1 MKAHLSPHLNLL
13 ILSLVSNPLPKLLPI
28 MLVKTL
34 FPKVQ
39 KVLQQETE
47 EEDEVMKLSCFE
59 HFKDLAFK
67 VGNPPPNSIRV
78 GVEVDDLGS
87 ATI

>member
-1 MKAHLSPHLNLL
+1 
-13 ILSLVSNPLPKLLPI
+13 

-39 KVLQQETE
+39 KVLQQEK
-47 EEDEVMKLSCFE
+47 EDEEVMKLSCFE
-59 HFKDLAFK
+59 HFKDLAFN

>member
-1 MKAHLSPHLNLL
+1 
-13 ILSLVSNPLPKLLPI
+13 

-39 KVLQQETE
+39 KVLQQEK
-47 EEDEVMKLSCFE
+47 EDKEVMKLTCFE

-67 VGNPPPNSIRV
+67 VGNPTPNSIRV